1 MVAVSQ
7 LALAMLISFVPGAR
21 HPRLSVLV
29 HQRVW
34 RRAADLAPLT
44 MNLSG
49 RDVMAKMLKQSL
61 TVFRR
66 KAFSSLYK
74 FVQFGTHGMPT
85 FQGQSI
91 Q

>member
-7 LALAMLISFVPGAR
+7 LALTMLISFVPGTR
-21 HPRLSVLV
+21 YPRLSVLV

-44 MNLSG
+44 MDPSG
-49 RDVMAKMLKQSL
+49 GDIMAKMLKQSL

-66 KAFSSLYK
+66 KAFSSPYK
-74 FVQFGTHGMPT
+74 FFQFGTHGTPT
-85 FQGQSI
+85 FQDQSI